1 MEGEFPLNNTS
12 ENGYERLAP
21 VKSYPANSFGLYD
34 MAGNV
39 WEWTN
44 DWYNIKYYKELASQN
59 KTIINPLGADT
70 AYNPNNTY
78 IKKIIKGGSFLC
90 SDSYCASYRVSSRMA
105 TDTDSAQEHLG
116 LRTVETQDI
125 IK

>member
-78 IKKIIKGGSFLC
+78 IKKLLKVGHFCVAIPIVQVIEYLKEWL
-90 SDSYCASYRVSSRMA
+90 
-105 TDTDSAQEHLG
+105 QIQILHKN
-116 LRTVETQDI
+116 I
-125 IK
+125 